1 MVLASLQHL
10 HTLSA
15 VPLYNDVVSAVQ
27 RRIAHLS
34 ITVPQLQHITTDQ
47 LRGVLVLLQR
57 AGCVHIHG
65 GPHVNL
71 PITVSLPDRINAF
84 ADLRRR
90 HDRYLETLMA
100 EQERGQESG
109 LGLGPGEE
117 RTDQLLWPRNPR
129 EQMYLKQKVER
140 VASNLRF

>member
-1 MVLASLQHL
+1 MTSLQHL

-34 ITVPQLQHITTDQ
+34 ITVPQLQHITTNQ

-71 PITVSLPDRINAF
+71 PITVTLPDRINAF

-100 EQERGQESG
+100 EQEQGQGSG
-109 LGLGPGEE
+109 LELREE
-117 RTDQLLWPRNPR
+117 RMDQLLWPRDPR
-129 EQMYLKQKVER
+129 EQMYLKQKVQR